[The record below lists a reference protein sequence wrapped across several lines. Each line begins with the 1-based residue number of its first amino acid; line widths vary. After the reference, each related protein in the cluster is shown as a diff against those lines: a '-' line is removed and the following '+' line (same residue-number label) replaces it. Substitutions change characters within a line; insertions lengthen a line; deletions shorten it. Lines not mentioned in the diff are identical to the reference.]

1 MNITHQAQEQFDRL
15 GWPHRKLEGWQWS
28 DFSRQMPNQMPDQMP
43 GGIEAPVVQP
53 DISSVEGVERRDK
66 SLDLPDNIDALTALN
81 IAQGG
86 VGMEIKIQKDIA
98 EPIHIH
104 HRAGFSR
111 LDIKVAQNARATI
124 YEHIS
129 GDGFSH
135 LLTELKL
142 APHAQLDHIRVFD
155 QPESAITAAR
165 LNAELS
171 ASAHWNAAIIASGA
185 KLQRIDHRFK
195 FSGAQARAQCSAALI
210 ASGHAHCDI
219 GMASD
224 HHVADCQ
231 SISTLRAVLRDHAH
245 GSFRGAADVAA
256 GARGSDVQQLAKA
269 LLLSDDARFNAQ
281 PALGIYHDDV
291 QCAHGI
297 AVGALSADALFYLR
311 TRAIS
316 EQQAKHMLITAFIS
330 DLFASLPAAE
340 QIALQKLEMLL

>member
-28 DFSRQMPNQMPDQMP
+28 DFSQQMPNQMPN
-43 GGIEAPVVQP
+43 GIDAPVVQP

-66 SLDLPDNIDALTALN
+66 TPDLPDNIDALTALN

-86 VGMEIKIQKDIA
+86 AGMEIKIQKDIA

-111 LDIKVAQNARATI
+111 LDIKVAQNARATV

-142 APHAQLDHIRVFD
+142 EPHAQLDHIRIFE

-165 LNAELS
+165 LNADLS
-171 ASAHWNAAIIASGA
+171 AHAHWNAAIIASGA
-185 KLQRIDHRFK
+185 KLQRIDHRVK
-195 FSGAQARAQCSAALI
+195 FSGEQARAQCSAALI

-297 AVGALSADALFYLR
+297 AVGALSADAIFYLR

-340 QIALQKLEMLL
+340 QIALQKLETLI